1 MDEPRVIA
9 TGNTLNLL
17 CNEYLVIH
25 PDGTRQ
31 TMYAVAPRTARDEM
45 AAARKHARKLWRKRQ
60 RERQYQADVSERV
73 ARYVGEAERCSVG

>member
-9 TGNTLNLL
+9 TGNTLNRL
-17 CNEYLVIH
+17 CAEYLVCY

-31 TMYAVAPRTARDEM
+31 TMYAVSPRDGRDEM

-60 RERQYQADVSERV
+60 RQQEYQADVSERV
-73 ARYVGEAERCSVG
+73 ARYVGEAERCCGG

>member
-17 CNEYLVIH
+17 TNEYLVFF

-45 AAARKHARKLWRKRQ
+45 AAAQKHARKLWRRRKRQ
-60 RERQYQADVSERV
+60 KQYEAEVSARV
-73 ARYVGEAERCSVG
+73 ARYVGEAERCGG